1 MALTL
6 AISTPFGIDLPTAYA
21 KISSFGGNKDC
32 FTFQVDYFATQAAR
46 DAGTPVVKSESYQF
60 NTVDPQNIASL
71 YTYLKTL
78 PEFAGAVDC

>member
-21 KISSFGGNKDC
+21 KISTFNGAKD
-32 FTFQVDYFATQAAR
+32 FFIFYVDYFATQTAR
-46 DAGTPVVKSESYQF
+46 DAGTPVIKSESYQF
-60 NTVDPQNIASL
+60 NTTEPQNIASL